1 MIGVEAGD
9 RGEPGDGRTRRG
21 ERTRERIVDAVL
33 ELLDGGELRPGA
45 EAIAARAGV
54 SPRTVFGHFPE
65 REALIAAV
73 AVRQEARVRALVEP
87 IPADAPLVERLDA
100 FVSGRARVLEAV
112 SGVRRAALLME
123 PFAPQVAERL
133 GQARRAGAAQVDA
146 VFAPE
151 LADLPEDERKVVREA
166 LVLAAAWPAWEGL
179 RRHQGLPPAA
189 ARAAMRRTLAALL
202 GS

>member
-1 MIGVEAGD
+1 MAAGHPDEAA
-9 RGEPGDGRTRRG
+9 DGRTRRS
-21 ERTRERIVDAVL
+21 ERTRQRIVDAVL

-54 SPRTVFGHFPE
+54 STRTVFSHFPE
-65 REALIAAV
+65 REALLAAV
-73 AVRQEARVRALVEP
+73 AVRQEARVRAMIEP
-87 IPADAPLVERLDA
+87 ISPDAPLAARLDA
-100 FVSGRARVLEAV
+100 FVEGRARVLEAV

-133 GQARRAGAAQVDA
+133 EQARRAGAAQVDA
-146 VFAPE
+146 VFASE
-151 LADLPEDERKVVREA
+151 LTGMPQDEREVVREA
-166 LVLAAAWPAWEGL
+166 LVVAAAWPAWEGL
-179 RRHQGLPPAA
+179 RRHQGLTPEA

>member
-1 MIGVEAGD
+1 MTAVADHPSIRAS
-9 RGEPGDGRTRRG
+9 DGRTRRG
-21 ERTRERIVDAVL
+21 ERTRARIVDAVL
-33 ELLDGGELRPGA
+33 ELLDAGELRPGA

-54 SPRTVFGHFPE
+54 SPRTVFTHFPH
-65 REALIAAV
+65 REALLAAV

-87 IPADAPLVERLDA
+87 IRLDAPLTERLDA
-100 FVSGRARVLEAV
+100 FVAARTHVLETV
-112 SGVRRAALLME
+112 SGVRRAALLIE

-133 GQARRAGAAQVDA
+133 AQARRAGAAQVDA

-151 LADLPEDERKVVREA
+151 LAALPAEERPIVRDA
-166 LVLAAAWPAWEGL
+166 LVVAAAWPAWEGL
-179 RRHQGLPPAA
+179 RRHQGLGPVA